1 MKTFTVIVFAAV
13 ISCVMLA
20 SSADA
25 EIRAAPPAD
34 FARDNGEGWY
44 FREFA
49 IKLGRNYSPLP
60 FLRPGEIDAPSPL
73 FAADPS
79 QLRSFSPGSLSL
91 IGDVATVNVIC
102 PPGYVSTGCIGGT
115 VPPGISNIQ
124 FNGGI
129 NQELSGTLRGNLNA
143 GFNVYTGCGTT
154 VRFDYPIP
162 RSYLRSSDTVFVKAE
177 AYCKPISVEPK
188 PLPVDP
194 CSCKYL
200 ESPLGCRATSA
211 CPTGAICYVDTPGC
225 PGFLPSQNPF
235 RRDQFFKCVDPRRCQ

>member
-49 IKLGRNYSPLP
+49 IKLGRNPTPLLLEQP
-60 FLRPGEIDAPSPL
+60 DEIDAPDTL
-73 FAADPS
+73 LAADPD
-79 QLRSFSPGSLSL
+79 QLRNFSPGSLSL

-177 AYCKPISVEPK
+177 AYCKPISVPQ
-188 PLPVDP
+188 PPVDP
-194 CSCKYL
+194 CSCKAR
-200 ESPLGCRATSA
+200 ESPLGCLGTNA
-211 CPTGAICYVDTPGC
+211 CGTGTVCYVDTPGC
-225 PGFLPSQNPF
+225 PGFAASQNPA
-235 RRDQFFKCVDPRRCQ
+235 RVGQFYKCINPRECQ

>member
-49 IKLGRNYSPLP
+49 IKLGRNPTPLLLEQP
-60 FLRPGEIDAPSPL
+60 DEIDAPDTL
-73 FAADPS
+73 LAADPD
-79 QLRSFSPGSLSL
+79 QLRNFSPGSLSL

-129 NQELSGTLRGNLNA
+129 NQELSGTLRSNLNA

-177 AYCKPISVEPK
+177 AYCKPISVPQ
-188 PLPVDP
+188 PPVDP
-194 CSCKYL
+194 CSCKAR
-200 ESPLGCRATSA
+200 ESPLGCLGTNA
-211 CPTGAICYVDTPGC
+211 CGTGTVCYVDTPGC
-225 PGFLPSQNPF
+225 PGFAASQNPA
-235 RRDQFFKCVDPRRCQ
+235 RVGQFYKCINPRECQ